1 LFKFS
6 KDNSCNVALFKDML
20 LVALEL
26 TWLPVL
32 ILVTVIARFWP
43 KRRTVG
49 LGPEPLINN
58 VYHAKALRR
67 HGWSAE
73 TFVDSLN
80 FITADFDVKLI
91 YGSRLLRTVSRLL
104 FFPFLFSIFRYKVIY
119 IYFNGGGLYASRLL
133 WVAEPLLYQMAGMK
147 VIVMPYGGD
156 VQDMQKCPNLALRY
170 AVDKDY
176 PKHFRRRHII
186 NAKVWLW
193 SRWAD
198 HVISGCD
205 WVDYMQH
212 WDTLCVSHF
221 SIDLDEWVPSPT
233 ATREGRAMRILHAPN
248 HKNIKGTRFFEQA
261 IIDLQREG
269 IAIELIM
276 VQGIPNSQLR
286 TLMQSC
292 DVIAD
297 QLIIGWYAMFAIEA
311 MALRKPVLCFTRADL
326 EDLYVQA
333 NLLKRDEL
341 PLIKCNPSNVV
352 DVIRK
357 LSRAP
362 TSSLSEFG
370 DRGRAYVERRHSLEA
385 IGAMFTAI
393 HVDLCILRD
402 A

>member
-1 LFKFS
+1 MLRLL
-6 KDNSCNVALFKDML
+6 KDVV

-26 TWLPVL
+26 ICFPLF
-32 ILVTVIARFWP
+32 IGAAVIARFWP
-43 KRRTVG
+43 KRRIIG

-67 HGWSAE
+67 HGWDAE
-73 TFVDSLN
+73 TFVDSLY
-80 FITADFDVKLI
+80 FITAEFDVKLI
-91 YGSRLLRTVSRLL
+91 HKSRPIQTLSRLL
-104 FFPFLFSIFRYKVIY
+104 FVPFLFCVFRYRVIY
-119 IYFNGGGLYASRLL
+119 IYFNGGGLYASRLI
-133 WVAEPLLYQMAGMK
+133 WVAEPLLYRIAGIK

-156 VQDMQKCPNLALRY
+156 VQDMQKCPNLAFRH

-176 PKHFRRRHII
+176 PTHFRRRHTIR
-186 NAKVWLW
+186 AKVWLW

-221 SIDLDEWVPSPT
+221 SIDLDDWVASSN
-233 ATREGRAMRILHAPN
+233 ASREGRAMRILHAPN

-261 IIDLQREG
+261 IADLQREG
-269 IAIELIM
+269 VAVELVM
-276 VQGIPNSQLR
+276 VQGVPNSHLR
-286 TLMQSC
+286 KLMESC

-311 MALRKPVLCFTRADL
+311 MALRKPVLCFTRSDL

-333 NLLKRDEL
+333 NLLERGEL
-341 PLIKCNPSNVV
+341 PLIKCSPSNVV
-352 DVIRK
+352 DVIRELAK
-357 LSRAP
+357 AP
-362 TSSLSEFG
+362 ASSLSEIG
-370 DRGRAYVERRHSLEA
+370 NRGRAYVERRHSLDS
-385 IGAMFTAI
+385 IGAMFSAI
-393 HVDLCILRD
+393 HAELGIHRN

>member
-1 LFKFS
+1 MLHFFKYM
-6 KDNSCNVALFKDML
+6 V

-26 TWLPVL
+26 ICFPL
-32 ILVTVIARFWP
+32 LVGAAVIARFWP
-43 KRRTVG
+43 KRKIIG

-58 VYHAKALRR
+58 VYHAKALRK

-73 TFVDSLN
+73 TFVDSLY
-80 FITADFDVKLI
+80 FITAEFDVKLI
-91 YGSRLLRTVSRLL
+91 YRSWSLRTLSRLL
-104 FFPFLFSIFRYKVIY
+104 FVPFVFCIFRYKFIY

-133 WVAEPLLYQMAGMK
+133 WVAEPLLYRIAGIK

-156 VQDMQKCPNLALRY
+156 VQDMQKCPNLAFRH

-176 PKHFRRRHII
+176 PTHFRRRNTIR
-186 NAKVWLW
+186 AKVWLW

-221 SIDLDEWVPSPT
+221 SIDLDDWLPSPT
-233 ATREGRAMRILHAPN
+233 ASREGRAMRILHAPN

-261 IIDLQREG
+261 VADLQSEG
-269 IAIELIM
+269 VAVELVM
-276 VQGIPNSQLR
+276 VQGVPNSQLR

-297 QLIIGWYAMFAIEA
+297 QLVIGWYAMFAIEA
-311 MALRKPVLCFTRADL
+311 MALRKPVLCFTRTDL

-333 NLLKRDEL
+333 NLLERGEL
-341 PLIKCNPSNVV
+341 PLIKCTPSTVV
-352 DVIRK
+352 DVIRELTK
-357 LSRAP
+357 AP
-362 TSSLSEFG
+362 TSKLSEFG
-370 DRGRAYVERRHSLEA
+370 DRGRAYVERMHSLDT
-385 IGAMFTAI
+385 IGAMFSAI
-393 HVDLCILRD
+393 HADLGIHRD

>member
-1 LFKFS
+1 MLRFLK
-6 KDNSCNVALFKDML
+6 NVV

-26 TWLPVL
+26 IWLPSLAVAA
-32 ILVTVIARFWP
+32 VIARLWP
-43 KRRTVG
+43 KRRIIG

-67 HGWSAE
+67 HGWRAE
-73 TFVDSLN
+73 TFVDSLY
-80 FITADFDVKLI
+80 FITAEFDVKLI
-91 YGSRLLRTVSRLL
+91 FRSSPLRTLSRLL
-104 FFPFLFSIFRYKVIY
+104 FVPFLFCIFRYKVIY

-133 WVAEPLLYQMAGMK
+133 WTVEPLLYRIAGIK
-147 VIVMPYGGD
+147 VIIMPYGGD
-156 VQDMQKCPNLALRY
+156 VQDMQKCPNLAFRH

-176 PKHFRRRHII
+176 PTHFRRRHTIR
-186 NAKVWLW
+186 AKVWLW

-221 SIDLDEWVPSPT
+221 SIDLDYWVASPT
-233 ATREGRAMRILHAPN
+233 ESREGRPMRILHAPN

-261 IIDLQREG
+261 VADLQREG
-269 IAIELIM
+269 VAVELVM
-276 VQGIPNSQLR
+276 VQGVPNDQLR
-286 TLMQSC
+286 TLMKSC

-311 MALRKPVLCFTRADL
+311 MALRKPVMCFTRTDL

-333 NLLKRDEL
+333 NLLERDEL

-352 DVIRK
+352 DVIRELTK
-357 LSRAP
+357 AP
-362 TSSLSEFG
+362 TSRLSELG
-370 DRGRAYVERRHSLEA
+370 DRGRAYVERRHSLDT
-385 IGAMFTAI
+385 IGAMFTSI
-393 HVDLCILRD
+393 HAGLGIHRD
-402 A
+402 E